1 MVQQTLEQIAHDPLY
16 SVGRSG
22 LSPTDKALETLRAY
36 RGYIQEAEGLGYGSS
51 VVQLANEAIRYI
63 VTAREAIGTASEAA
77 GELSEL
83 LNFYA
88 TIQPAGLKPRRGRGA
103 KPGEGETQA
112 SGNTTQPHGAV
123 PYKNAWK
130 QLNLSPRTFR
140 KLTRVGALQAVG
152 DKQVSAESLQEFVEF
167 MQGKDYVLQLQQTL
181 AAGNNVA
188 STAAVNWKYRQDAA
202 KPTRQRR
209 ASSQRANAGRNG
221 HQSSNGGNAPS
232 SEEVVVDEATEG
244 FELSGGNFP
253 DAFTQFM
260 KYARSIPLLSKKQE
274 QGLLAQV
281 KVGDEQALNSV
292 VEANYRLVAKWAR
305 ELYNRFGLKSWSSLE
320 LMDLVQEGAIG
331 LHKAAHAYKAEEAL
345 ERGRKEPYK
354 FSTYAS
360 WWIQQSITR
369 AVEDTGRTIRLPVHV
384 QAQIRKIKAA
394 SAELQASM
402 VEPSLEELAKA
413 TGFQKEEVSRLLQS
427 SSSIRTVS
435 LYQPI
440 NDEEGDGSTLLDMI
454 PDASGDSNVEEAA
467 TSNLVKKPLMAA
479 LRQFLDPSQLRVVAA
494 RFGLYDG
501 KQKTREEVGRE
512 LGVSRE
518 TVRNIEKGALRK
530 LESSVLFC
538 AQFRGL
544 VA

>member
-103 KPGEGETQA
+103 KPGEGEPQA

-130 QLNLSPRTFR
+130 QLNLSPGTFR

-167 MQGKDYVLQLQQTL
+167 MQGKEYVSQLQQTL
-181 AAGNNVA
+181 AAGNNGA

-209 ASSQRANAGRNG
+209 ASSQRTNTGRNG
-221 HQSSNGGNAPS
+221 HQSSNGGNALSP
-232 SEEVVVDEATEG
+232 EKVVVDEATEG
-244 FELSGGNFP
+244 FELRGGNSL
-253 DAFTQFM
+253 DTFTQFM

-331 LHKAAHAYKAEEAL
+331 LHKAAHAYKAEKAL

-394 SAELQASM
+394 SAKLQASM

-427 SSSIRTVS
+427 SIRTVS

-440 NDEEGDGSTLLDMI
+440 NDEEGNGSTLLDII

-501 KQKTREEVGRE
+501 KQKTREEVGLE

-518 TVRNIEKGALRK
+518 TVRHIEIEALSK

-538 AQFRGL
+538 AQFKGL

>member
-1 MVQQTLEQIAHDPLY
+1 MVQQTLEQIAHDPPY
-16 SVGRSG
+16 SMGQSG

-36 RGYIQEAEGLGYGSS
+36 RGHIQEAEGLGYGSS
-51 VVQLANEAIRYI
+51 VVQLANEAIRFI
-63 VTAREAIGTASEAA
+63 GTARETIGTASEAA

-88 TIQPAGLKPRRGRGA
+88 TIEPAMLKPRRGRGA
-103 KPGEGETQA
+103 KPGEGEPQA
-112 SGNTTQPHGAV
+112 GGNTTQPHGVV

-130 QLNLSPRTFR
+130 QLNLSPGMFR
-140 KLTRVGALQAVG
+140 KLTRVGALHAVG
-152 DKQVSAESLQEFVEF
+152 DKQVSAESLQEFVDF
-167 MQGKDYVLQLQQTL
+167 MQGKEYVSQLQQTL
-181 AAGNNVA
+181 AAGNNGA
-188 STAAVNWKYRQDAA
+188 SSAAVEGKYGQNAAEPKRQ
-202 KPTRQRR
+202 KRT
-209 ASSQRANAGRNG
+209 SSQRANAGRNWR
-221 HQSSNGGNAPS
+221 QSSNGGNAS
-232 SEEVVVDEATEG
+232 SPEEVVVNEATEE
-244 FELSGGNFP
+244 FELSGGNSL

-394 SAELQASM
+394 SAKLQASM

-427 SSSIRTVS
+427 STRTVS

-440 NDEEGDGSTLLDMI
+440 NDEEGDGSTLLDII
-454 PDASGDSNVEEAA
+454 PDASGDGNVEEAA
-467 TSNLVKKPLMAA
+467 TSNLVKRPLMAA
-479 LRQFLDPSQLRVVAA
+479 LRQFLDSRQLRLVAA

-501 KQKTREEVGRE
+501 RQKTREEVGLE

-518 TVRNIEKGALRK
+518 TVRHIEREALSK
-530 LESSVLFC
+530 LESSALFC
-538 AQFRGL
+538 AQFKGI